1 MIDGLETDF
10 DFRCSGSR
18 HDFQC
23 DLYSVIADARGLPIN
38 GFFQAADYPKNCRV
52 NRPESRH
59 AKNRQNSIHARPS
72 SVLATL

>member
-23 DLYSVIADARGLPIN
+23 DLYSVIADAKGLPIN
-38 GFFQAADYPKNCRV
+38 GFFQAADRPGNCHV
-52 NRPESRH
+52 NYYH
-59 AKNRQNSIHARPS
+59 ANRQNSIHVRPS
-72 SVLATL
+72 SVLAIL